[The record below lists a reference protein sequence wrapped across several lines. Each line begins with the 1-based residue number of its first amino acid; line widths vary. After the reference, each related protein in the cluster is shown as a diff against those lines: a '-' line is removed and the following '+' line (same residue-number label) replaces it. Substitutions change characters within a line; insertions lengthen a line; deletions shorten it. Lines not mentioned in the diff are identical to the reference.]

1 MTALTRDLARRLAAK
16 GIPPACI
23 DDVMTKAA
31 AMRTDTG
38 TK

>member
-1 MTALTRDLARRLAAK
+1 MTALTRDLARRLAAEAT
-16 GIPPACI
+16 PPACSH
-23 DDVMTKAA
+23 DVTTKAA